1 MLLNIFS
8 PLCHQLL
15 LLCVLVI
22 PFSSVPVASRDPDYA
37 LGKRQTPI
45 IPPLVNFQVSEP
57 ILTTVG
63 DSNHYGMPFIGSY
76 TPPPCT
82 FNRVT
87 INFTVTSRGRQF
99 DRLGLMYLGD
109 VEVFRT
115 STAEPTSNGIV
126 WTYVKEMQQ
135 YNALWRTD
143 QKIIFD
149 LGNLIDSTYTASF
162 NTTLTATFSTIP
174 SSRAAADRIL
184 PISAKRSG
192 TNGTSAFSLPGDNA
206 LVAYTIPQNTERAVV
221 SLSACGQASE
231 EFWYTNVFNT
241 EVNTFEDQVG
251 TLYGYSPFR
260 EVQLLIDGQLAGV
273 SWPFPVIFTGGIVP
287 GLWRPIAGINAFDL
301 REHEIDITPWLT
313 ILCDGASHTFEI
325 RVAGINNI
333 GRGNASL
340 SDIVGSTWIVTGKI
354 FLFLGPEGSTTF
366 GTAPRIDVSP
376 PTLQISSGVTKNA
389 TGANE
394 TLTYRTSS
402 TRSISITSTL
412 KTSNGSVFPASWT
425 QQLTYTNLNILLS
438 QGFTQRTEQL
448 TRGTDRSSSGY
459 TSQYSYPLIIN
470 STFSTSGGG
479 VGITASL
486 TRSLNLTI
494 EGPSVFPS
502 GIQFFNRTGSPAFF
516 ALPGHLSP
524 VPYTTFPPPYL
535 PSGACTTSTQSGSAS
550 YLSAGNASYS
560 FGTTSQDFGFRG
572 SEAVGVGGNAANEEF
587 YTRRVRAVNA
597 SVVEDVEILIGRRLK
612 SPLLG
617 SNAKTSGED
626 LVQQGVGG
634 RSVREFLGRGPGRSA
649 TLHSISGVDP
659 IFMLALTAVAAGGA
673 GWLLGPFV
681 GEAAFRVVYR
691 REWGRMAAKEKDFY
705 ARIRRHRVDPS
716 LASYSNPLP
725 DYYGE
730 KIGSVQEFRTWMRD
744 QRAYNRKR
752 TSV

>member
-1 MLLNIFS
+1 
-8 PLCHQLL
+8 
-15 LLCVLVI
+15 
-22 PFSSVPVASRDPDYA
+22 PVASRDPDYA

-57 ILTTVG
+57 ILTPVG
-63 DSNHYGMPFIGSY
+63 DSHEYG
-76 TPPPCT
+76 

-109 VEVFRT
+109 IEVFRT

-135 YNALWRTD
+135 YNALWRAD

-149 LGNLIDSTYTASF
+149 LGNLIDSTYTGSF
-162 NTTLTATFSTIP
+162 NTMLTATFSTVP
-174 SSRAAADRIL
+174 TSRAAADQIL
-184 PISAKRSG
+184 PISARRSG
-192 TNGTSAFSLPGDNA
+192 TNGASAFSLPGDNA

-241 EVNTFEDQVG
+241 EVNTFEDQIG

-260 EVQLLIDGQLAGV
+260 ELQLLIDGQLAGV

-287 GLWRPIAGINAFDL
+287 GLWRPIAGIDAFDL
-301 REHEIDITPWLT
+301 REHEIDVTPWLP

-325 RVAGINNI
+325 RVAGINDI
-333 GRGNASL
+333 GRSDASL
-340 SDIVGSTWIVTGKI
+340 SDTVGSTWIVTGKI
-354 FLFLGPEGSTTF
+354 FLFLGPAGSTTS
-366 GTAPRIDVSP
+366 GTTPRIDVSP
-376 PTLQISSGVTKNA
+376 PTLQISSGLTKNA

-394 TLTYRTSS
+394 TLTYRTSA

-412 KTSNGSVFPASWT
+412 KTSNGSLVPASWT
-425 QQLTYTNLNILLS
+425 QQLTYTNLNTLLS

-448 TRGTDRSSSGY
+448 TKGTDRSSSGY

-470 STFSTSGGG
+470 STFSTGGGGG

-486 TRSLNLTI
+486 TRSLNLAI
-494 EGPSVFPS
+494 DGPSVFPS
-502 GIQFFNRTGSPAFF
+502 GIQFFNRTASPAFF

-524 VPYTTFPPPYL
+524 VPYTASPLPYL

-560 FGTTSQDFGFRG
+560 FGTTSQGFGFRG
-572 SEAVGVGGNAANEEF
+572 SEAAGVGGNAANEEL

-597 SVVEDVEILIGRRLK
+597 SVVEDMERLIGSTVE

-617 SNAKTSGED
+617 SNAKTSGQD
-626 LVQQGVGG
+626 LVRQGVGRG
-634 RSVREFLGRGPGRSA
+634 SVRELLGRGPGRRRDV
-649 TLHSISGVDP
+649 LV
-659 IFMLALTAVAAGGA
+659 GG
-673 GWLLGPFV
+673 
-681 GEAAFRVVYR
+681 GEG
-691 REWGRMAAKEKDFY
+691 EGGGRSKE
-705 ARIRRHRVDPS
+705 
-716 LASYSNPLP
+716 
-725 DYYGE
+725 
-730 KIGSVQEFRTWMRD
+730 
-744 QRAYNRKR
+744 
-752 TSV
+752 

>member
-1 MLLNIFS
+1 APNQRVEKVMQVLRYLWNAWGGEYMKVSLFYENMLLNILS
-8 PLCHQLL
+8 PLCHQLP

-22 PFSSVPVASRDPDYA
+22 LFSSVPVASRDPDYA
-37 LGKRQTPI
+37 LGERQAPI

-57 ILTTVG
+57 ILTPVG
-63 DSNHYGMPFIGSY
+63 DSDQYGCVHNQLLMDHAFWFSYGMPFIGSY

-135 YNALWRTD
+135 YNALWRAD

-184 PISAKRSG
+184 PISAKRSE
-192 TNGTSAFSLPGDNA
+192 TNGASAFSLPGDNA
-206 LVAYTIPQNTERAVV
+206 SVAYTIPRNTERAVV

-260 EVQLLIDGQLAGV
+260 EVQLLIDGRLAGV

-301 REHEIDITPWLT
+301 REHEIDITPWLS

-325 RVAGINNI
+325 RVVGINDI

-340 SDIVGSTWIVTGKI
+340 SEFVGSTWIVTGKI
-354 FLFLGPEGSTTF
+354 FLFLGPEGSTTS
-366 GTAPRIDVSP
+366 GAAPRIDVSP
-376 PTLQISSGVTKNA
+376 PTLQISSGLTKNA

-425 QQLTYTNLNILLS
+425 QQLTYTNLNTLLS

-448 TRGTDRSSSGY
+448 TKGTDRSSSGY

-502 GIQFFNRTGSPAFF
+502 GIQFFNRTASPAFF
-516 ALPGHLSP
+516 AVSGHLSP
-524 VPYTTFPPPYL
+524 VIYTAFPPPHL

-560 FGTTSQDFGFRG
+560 FGTTSQGFGFRG
-572 SEAVGVGGNAANEEF
+572 SEAAGVGGKAANEEL

-597 SVVEDVEILIGRRLK
+597 SVVEDVEILIGR
-612 SPLLG
+612 
-617 SNAKTSGED
+617 
-626 LVQQGVGG
+626 
-634 RSVREFLGRGPGRSA
+634 
-649 TLHSISGVDP
+649 
-659 IFMLALTAVAAGGA
+659 
-673 GWLLGPFV
+673 
-681 GEAAFRVVYR
+681 
-691 REWGRMAAKEKDFY
+691 
-705 ARIRRHRVDPS
+705 
-716 LASYSNPLP
+716 
-725 DYYGE
+725 
-730 KIGSVQEFRTWMRD
+730 
-744 QRAYNRKR
+744 
-752 TSV
+752 